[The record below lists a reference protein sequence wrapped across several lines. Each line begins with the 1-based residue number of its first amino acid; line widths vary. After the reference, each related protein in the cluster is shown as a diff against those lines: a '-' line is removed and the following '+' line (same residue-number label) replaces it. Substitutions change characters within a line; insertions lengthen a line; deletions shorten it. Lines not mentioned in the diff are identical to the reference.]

1 MILTSNRGFAE
12 WGEVFG
18 DPVRATG
25 SVNTPI
31 WYQST
36 FDFKARAYHRVQAS
50 PVTCQPFRYRTPS
63 GDLE

>member
-25 SVNTPI
+25 SVNTP
-31 WYQST
+31 
-36 FDFKARAYHRVQAS
+36 DPVRHRFS
-50 PVTCQPFRYRTPS
+50 S
-63 GDLE
+63 S

>member
-25 SVNTPI
+25 SQHADFVSEHI
-31 WYQST
+31 RFQST
-36 FDFKARAYHRVQAS
+36 GLSSGAS
-50 PVTCQPFRYRTPS
+50 VTRDVSAVPLSDAIRRS
-63 GDLE
+63 